1 MIAGIDGIRQK
12 CGYMIDDPSQAK
24 SGDSVHPR
32 GLESWRKS
40 LGLFLV
46 ALLLLGGIGFGMTLD
61 PHGAA
66 LKELDPVKVRVGLGI
81 FACIAF
87 LWLTEALPLAVTALL
102 VPVLACVFGLM
113 DVKASLAGF
122 ADPLIFLFFGGFAM
136 ASALSSQGLDRWIAH
151 RIVHAG
157 KGDFLT
163 ISYLLFGATAAISM
177 WVSNTA
183 TTAMMLPLAL
193 GILRQLPAGEGSSRN
208 AVFLLLGI
216 AYAASVGGIGTLVG
230 SPPNGIAAAKLGIGF
245 MDWLKFGVPAVLIL
259 MPLLVVVLKWMCR
272 PEKIRLPDLTDIHF
286 TFDRQRILT
295 LGIFVLTAACW
306 ILSEPLAKR
315 LGVTGSFDTLVAMVA
330 VLALV
335 ATGVVRWKQ
344 IDVGTDWGVLILFGG
359 GITLSTIVGQTG
371 ASLFMARVFSGWVGG
386 WPVPLLIG
394 AVIFFTIFLTEL
406 TSNTALAAL
415 MVPIF
420 FSISGELG
428 IVPAELILPMTIA
441 ASTGFMMPVGTPPN
455 AIVFATGRVRQ
466 REMMRVGLVLNLA
479 FVVALTLL
487 ARILF

>member
-1 MIAGIDGIRQK
+1 
-12 CGYMIDDPSQAK
+12 MIDEPASEDT
-24 SGDSVHPR
+24 VHAW

-46 ALLLLGGIGFGMTLD
+46 ALLLLGGIGFGLSLD
-61 PHGAA
+61 PAGGAM
-66 LKELDPVKVRVGLGI
+66 KELDPVKVRVGLGI

-87 LWLTEALPLAVTALL
+87 LWLTEALPLAITALL
-102 VPVLACVFGLM
+102 VPVLGCAFGLM
-113 DVKASLAGF
+113 DVKGSLAGF

-151 RIVHAG
+151 RIVQVG
-157 KGDFLT
+157 KGDFLRVC
-163 ISYLLFGATAAISM
+163 YLMFGVTAVLSM

-193 GILRQLPAGEGSSRN
+193 GILRHLPGGGGARHT
-208 AVFLLLGI
+208 VFLLLGV

-245 MDWLKFGVPAVLIL
+245 TDWMKFGIPAVLVL
-259 MPLLVVVLKWMCR
+259 MPVLVLALKWMCR
-272 PEKIRLPDLTDIHF
+272 PENLQLPDQPGLDF
-286 TFDRQRILT
+286 KFDRRRILT
-295 LGIFVLTAACW
+295 LAIFLMTASCW
-306 ILSEPLAKR
+306 ILSEPLAKL
-315 LGVTGSFDTLVAMVA
+315 LGVKSAFDTLVAMVA

-335 ATGVVRWKQ
+335 ATGVVRWKE
-344 IDVGTDWGVLILFGG
+344 IDRGTDWGVLILFGG
-359 GITLSTIVGQTG
+359 GITLSAIIGQTG
-371 ASLFMARVFSGWVGG
+371 ASLFMARVFSGWVDG

-394 AVIFFTIFLTEL
+394 AVMFFTIFLTEL

-420 FSISGELG
+420 FSISSELK
-428 IVPAELILPMTIA
+428 ILPAELILPMTIA

-455 AIVFATGRVRQ
+455 AIVFATGRVPQ
-466 REMMRVGLVLNLA
+466 REMMRVGLVLNLV
-479 FVVALTLL
+479 FVMALTVL
-487 ARILF
+487 AQVLF

>member
-1 MIAGIDGIRQK
+1 
-12 CGYMIDDPSQAK
+12 MIDQPE
-24 SGDSVHPR
+24 SGDAVHPR

-46 ALLLLGGIGFGMTLD
+46 ALLLLGGIGFGLPLD
-61 PHGAA
+61 PSAGAME
-66 LKELDPVKVRVGLGI
+66 ELDPVKVRVGLGI

-87 LWLTEALPLAVTALL
+87 LWLTEALPLAITALL
-102 VPVLACVFGLM
+102 VPVLACAFGLM
-113 DVKASLAGF
+113 DVKGSLVGF

-136 ASALSSQGLDRWIAH
+136 ASALSSQGIDRWIAH

-157 KGDFLT
+157 RGDFLRVC
-163 ISYLLFGATAAISM
+163 YLMFGVTAVLSM

-193 GILRQLPAGEGSSRN
+193 GILRHLPGGGGMSRN
-208 AVFLLLGI
+208 TVFLLLGV

-245 MDWLKFGVPAVLIL
+245 TDWMKFGIPAVLIL
-259 MPLLVVVLKWMCR
+259 MPVLVVVLKWMCR
-272 PEKIRLPDLTDIHF
+272 PENLHLPDPPSLDF
-286 TFDRQRILT
+286 KFDRQRILT
-295 LGIFVLTAACW
+295 LAIFLLTAACW
-306 ILSEPLAKR
+306 ILSEPLAKL
-315 LGVTGSFDTLVAMVA
+315 LGVKGAFDTLVALVA

-335 ATGVVRWKQ
+335 ASGVVRWKQ
-344 IDVGTDWGVLILFGG
+344 IDHGTDWGVLILFGG
-359 GITLSTIVGQTG
+359 GITLSAIIGQTG
-371 ASLFMARVFSGWVGG
+371 ASLFMARVFSGWADG

-406 TSNTALAAL
+406 TSNTALTAL

-420 FSISGELG
+420 FSISSELK
-428 IVPAELILPMTIA
+428 ILPAELILPMTIA

-455 AIVFATGRVRQ
+455 AIVFATGRVPQ
-466 REMMRVGLVLNLA
+466 REMMRVGL
-479 FVVALTLL
+479 
-487 ARILF
+487 

>member
-1 MIAGIDGIRQK
+1 MIRKTRENGFQ
-12 CGYMIDDPSQAK
+12 MIDEPE
-24 SGDSVHPR
+24 SGDAVHPR

-46 ALLLLGGIGFGMTLD
+46 ALLLLGGIGFGLPLDSSGAAMQDLD
-61 PHGAA
+61 P
-66 LKELDPVKVRVGLGI
+66 LNVRMGLGI

-87 LWLTEALPLAVTALL
+87 LWLTEALPLAITALL
-102 VPVLACVFGLM
+102 VPVLACALGLM

-157 KGDFLT
+157 KGDFLRVC
-163 ISYLLFGATAAISM
+163 YLMFGATAALSM

-183 TTAMMLPLAL
+183 TTAMMLPLAI
-193 GILRQLPAGEGSSRN
+193 GILRHIPSSAGAARN
-208 AVFLLLGI
+208 TIFLLLGV

-230 SPPNGIAAAKLGIGF
+230 SPPNGIAASKLGIGF
-245 MDWLKFGVPAVLIL
+245 TDWLKFGVPAVLIL
-259 MPLLVVVLKWMCR
+259 MPVLVVVLKWMCR
-272 PEKIRLPDLTDIHF
+272 PEKIRLPDLPTLYF
-286 TFDRQRILT
+286 EFDRQRILT
-295 LGIFVLTAACW
+295 LAIFLLTAACW
-306 ILSEPLAKR
+306 ILSEPLAKL
-315 LGVTGSFDTLVAMVA
+315 LGVNAAFDTLVALVA

-335 ATGVVRWKQ
+335 ATGVVRWKE
-344 IDVGTDWGVLILFGG
+344 IDRGTDWGVLILFGG
-359 GITLSTIVGQTG
+359 GITLSAIIGQTG
-371 ASLFMARVFSGWVGG
+371 ASMFMARVFSGWVDG

-406 TSNTALAAL
+406 ASNTALAAL

-420 FSISGELG
+420 FSISSELK
-428 IVPAELILPMTIA
+428 ILPAELILPMTIA

-455 AIVFATGRVRQ
+455 AIVFATGQVPQ

-479 FVVALTLL
+479 FVVALTVL
-487 ARILF
+487 AQVLF